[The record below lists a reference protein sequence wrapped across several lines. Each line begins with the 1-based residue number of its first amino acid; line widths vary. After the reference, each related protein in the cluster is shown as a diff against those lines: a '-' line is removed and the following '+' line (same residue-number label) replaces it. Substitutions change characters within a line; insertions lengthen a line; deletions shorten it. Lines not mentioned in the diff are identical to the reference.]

1 MEGYAFFE
9 MGLGRAS
16 FLLAA
21 DLFSVPVPSA
31 PPPEPCGPGE
41 RRLTHLPVLRLSV
54 LHWELAARRKS
65 SRACFPLLWHLVL
78 GAWEVG
84 GDKSGT
90 CSLTSCPCRAHIV
103 FLLVSEEGSVFSW

>member
-9 MGLGRAS
+9 TGLGRAS